1 MDQGKR
7 SHAFHRMKRV
17 GQECLK
23 FPRFS
28 LEPHQP
34 QQYWQGGLTSWQC
47 RKNCESRRKRKEK
60 RINYSKFR
68 RAESEKK
75 TPPHGRNQVKRVIVT
90 PAVYPRLIEFLHFD
104 IQSTGQKSHCV
115 ITDHRPSQ
123 CFVLIIQSD
132 SLCPCQF

>member
-1 MDQGKR
+1 MSKAPEFFSGTPPAASVLARRFDIVAVQKTAKVEENAKKKR
-7 SHAFHRMKRV
+7 F
-17 GQECLK
+17 
-23 FPRFS
+23 
-28 LEPHQP
+28 
-34 QQYWQGGLTSWQC
+34 
-47 RKNCESRRKRKEK
+47 
-60 RINYSKFR
+60 NYSKFR